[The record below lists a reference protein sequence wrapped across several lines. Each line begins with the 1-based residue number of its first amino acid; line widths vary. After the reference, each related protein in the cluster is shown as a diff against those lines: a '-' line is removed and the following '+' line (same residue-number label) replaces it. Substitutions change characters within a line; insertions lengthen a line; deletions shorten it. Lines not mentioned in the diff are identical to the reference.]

1 MEVKKSI
8 EITLS
13 QFLTGE
19 ISKEAL
25 YRWAVNKLHKML
37 KGDIFE
43 IKYLEIWGI
52 ITKLAE
58 ISESDID
65 DHYCTET
72 VYNILR
78 VLSGDE
84 RDVFSFVMQIPQKY
98 VADNLLGLDKLINK
112 YYMNKYLT
120 RDEIQNLRLLSQR
133 EICSCSTINCLLE
146 SQIIEI
152 LKLGYTFVNDD
163 NLEFDLK
170 STIFMSE
177 DEAINFEERVVLK
190 LIDLY
195 KCYKGEKSF
204 IVSVLFNNGI
214 GNISIQA

>member
-8 EITLS
+8 EIALL
-13 QFLTGE
+13 QFLSGE

-25 YRWAVNKLHKML
+25 YSWAVNILHKML

-58 ISESDID
+58 VSESDID
-65 DHYCTET
+65 DHYCTES
-72 VYNILR
+72 VHNILK
-78 VLSGDE
+78 VLSGE
-84 RDVFSFVMQIPQKY
+84 ECDVFSFVMQIPQKY
-98 VADNLLGLDKLINK
+98 AVDNLSGLDKLINK
-112 YYMNKYLT
+112 YYSDKQLSVE
-120 RDEIQNLRLLSQR
+120 EIQNLKLLSQKK
-133 EICSCSTINCLLE
+133 IGTCSTLNSLLE

-152 LKLGYTFVNDD
+152 LKLGYTFFDEN

-170 STIFMSE
+170 STVFMSE
-177 DEAINFEERVVLK
+177 DAVKNFEERVIIKV
-190 LIDLY
+190 IDLY

-204 IVSVLFNNGI
+204 FVSILYNNGI
-214 GNISIQA
+214 GNISIQV

>member
-8 EITLS
+8 EIALL
-13 QFLTGE
+13 QFLSGE

-25 YRWAVNKLHKML
+25 YSWAINILHKML
-37 KGDIFE
+37 EGDIFE

-58 ISESDID
+58 VSESDID
-65 DHYCTET
+65 DHYCTES
-72 VYNILR
+72 VHNILK
-78 VLSGDE
+78 VLSGE
-84 RDVFSFVMQIPQKY
+84 ECDVFSFVMQIPQKY
-98 VADNLLGLDKLINK
+98 AVDNLSGLDKLINK
-112 YYMNKYLT
+112 YYSDKQLSVE
-120 RDEIQNLRLLSQR
+120 EIQNLKLLSQKK
-133 EICSCSTINCLLE
+133 IGTCSTLNSLLE

-152 LKLGYTFVNDD
+152 LKLGYTFFDEN

-177 DEAINFEERVVLK
+177 DAVKNFEERVILK
-190 LIDLY
+190 VIDLY

-204 IVSVLFNNGI
+204 FVSILYNNGI
-214 GNISIQA
+214 GNISIQV